1 MIYYL
6 YYGYYMYKAYEYSS
20 TVYYII
26 YYSCILYSY
35 LPSIK
40 NDNNLSDWEIIS

>member
-6 YYGYYMYKAYEYSS
+6 YYGYYIYKAYEYSS

-26 YYSCILYSY
+26 YYTGILYTY
-35 LPSIK
+35 LPYLK
-40 NDNNLSDWEIIS
+40 YYNNLSDWELI